1 MISILQHFQSRP
13 TQKFYIF
20 LAPAYSSIPFIILA
34 MPNYRRNYVP
44 GGTFFFTIVTNDR
57 IRYFNTPARLDHL
70 LSTIHKVQ
78 KSLPFDLI
86 AWALIPNHIHLL
98 IKLPE
103 GEENYSIRMREIKR
117 ISTLWMKRELNV
129 SKLCL
134 WQEKFWEHTIL
145 DQRDLEIHFNYIHYN
160 PVKHGLSQSYDG
172 WKWSSFSEYYP
183 DAHATGMKIDPEVF
197 KTNKDGYGE

>member
-1 MISILQHFQSRP
+1 
-13 TQKFYIF
+13 
-20 LAPAYSSIPFIILA
+20 

-57 IRYFNTPARLDHL
+57 LSYFNTPARLDHL

-86 AWALIPNHIHLL
+86 AWVLIPNHIHLL

-103 GEENYSIRMREIKR
+103 GEANTRFCMREIKR
-117 ISTLWMKRELNV
+117 LSTLWMSRECNLPSFAFGRINIG
-129 SKLCL
+129 
-134 WQEKFWEHTIL
+134 HTIL

-183 DAHATGMKIDPEVF
+183 DAQATDMNIDPEEF